1 MLRCVL
7 FDQITDQARIG
18 QQPLSERHSA
28 QELVT
33 IDEVAAAL
41 RDEGEL
47 VVLGRRSAVLTHES
61 KVDRGLRGGGV
72 RLSLVYLDSA
82 DSPPEA
88 VVARAATGGLLH
100 CRRQLTPSTT
110 GVLGDFGVVR
120 LHEVLKPFLG
130 VRGGRSRDNG
140 WRGAGGSRL
149 FRDLRRAG
157 RVGLGRRG
165 LR

>member
-18 QQPLSERHSA
+18 QQRLSERHSA
-28 QELVT
+28 QKLVT

-61 KVDRGLRGGGV
+61 EVDRGLRGGGV
-72 RLSLVYLDSA
+72 RLGLVHLDSA

-88 VVARAATGGLLH
+88 VVARAASRGLLH
-100 CRRQLTPSTT
+100 CRRQDRKST
-110 GVLGDFGVVR
+110 R
-120 LHEVLKPFLG
+120 LNSSHANI
-130 VRGGRSRDNG
+130 SY
-140 WRGAGGSRL
+140 
-149 FRDLRRAG
+149 
-157 RVGLGRRG
+157 
-165 LR
+165 

>member
-7 FDQITDQARIG
+7 FNLITDQARIG
-18 QQPLSERHSA
+18 QQRLSERHSA
-28 QELVT
+28 QKLVT

-61 KVDRGLRGGGV
+61 EVNRGLRGGGV
-72 RLSLVYLDSA
+72 RLGLVHLDSA

-88 VVARAATGGLLH
+88 VVARAASGGLLH
-100 CRRQLTPSTT
+100 CRRQLTPSTA

-120 LHEVLKPFLG
+120 LHEVLEPFLG

-140 WRGAGGSRL
+140 WRGTGGS
-149 FRDLRRAG
+149 G
-157 RVGLGRRG
+157 
-165 LR
+165 